1 MLLRQVSDLAVELGY
16 EAAPGL
22 AREAHKTSA
31 SDGGSGE
38 GGVRD
43 GGAKRGWR
51 GLFGKR

>member
-16 EAAPGL
+16 EGAPGL
-22 AREAHKTSA
+22 ARKAEKVSD
-31 SDGGSGE
+31 SDGRGAE